1 MNLLRT
7 IRGRL
12 RLGFGITLALILA
25 AGLLAAAGLRRAGT
39 RNSAIVSEMRLQQ
52 QTTQQVAFRILRET
66 AAGMRYLNTG
76 LAEDEARYV
85 ALADDADHLRRDAI
99 KLDALTGT
107 ERQKLKDLGTLQATV
122 EAGIGVAH
130 AYNAVGRPA
139 DASAILAKTAG
150 ALDEVDK
157 TIESLRS
164 QGDQRLSEQQAAAAS
179 ALSSNMW
186 ELTLLIIAA
195 LVVGVMS
202 SITTSRAVTRP
213 LDALTH
219 DMLALGRGDLRPS
232 GLNRNTLGA
241 AEYERLADAF
251 TQARDRL
258 RSLLAEMK
266 RQSDDVASAASELT
280 DAAGG
285 ASSSTQHVASAVTD
299 MAHGAGTQLDVLTG
313 ASSAVAQLTAS
324 GKTIEDAVL
333 ESQERGREI
342 RASAT
347 STAQEIGTAVD
358 SLLAAREVFDR
369 SATEISDLRDSLGV
383 VDEFAMTISELAAQ
397 TNLLALNAAIEAAH
411 AGDAGRGF
419 AVVADEVRKLA
430 EQSSRAASEVTA
442 NVRRIQEGVARTSRA
457 VESGT
462 TQMKDVTKV
471 ADAARQALASIHSA
485 VERVEGATMRVSE
498 AVMANTAA
506 IALVGDAIGNA
517 SDTAQSHAASAQ
529 EVAAATQQT
538 SASVEELEATS
549 HMLSDSA
556 RRVREKVNEFV
567 VE

>member
-1 MNLLRT
+1 MNILRT

-12 RLGFGITLALILA
+12 RLGFGITLTLILA
-25 AGLLAAAGLRRAGT
+25 AGLLAAYGLRRAGT
-39 RNSAIVSEMRLQQ
+39 RNAAIVSEMRLQQ

-99 KLDALTGT
+99 KLEALTGL

-139 DASAILAKTAG
+139 DASAILAKTAS

-157 TIESLRS
+157 TIESLRL
-164 QGDQRLSEQQAAAAS
+164 QGDQRLSEQQEAS
-179 ALSSNMW
+179 ASLLRKNLA

-213 LDALTH
+213 LAALTN
-219 DMLALGRGDLRPS
+219 DLLAMGRGDLRPS
-232 GLNRNTLGA
+232 GLNRNSLGA

-258 RSLLAEMK
+258 RGLLAEMK
-266 RQSDDVASAASELT
+266 RQSDDVASAASELA

-285 ASSSTQHVASAVTD
+285 ASGSTQHVASAVTD

-347 STAQEIGTAVD
+347 GTAREIGIAVD
-358 SLLAAREVFDR
+358 TLLAAREVFDR
-369 SATEISDLRDSLGV
+369 SASEISELRDSLSV
-383 VDEFAMTISELAAQ
+383 VDEFAATISELAAQ

-430 EQSSRAASEVTA
+430 EESSKAASEVTA

-471 ADAARQALASIHSA
+471 ADAARQALAVIHVA

-498 AVMANTAA
+498 AVSANAAA
-506 IALVGDAIGNA
+506 IALVGDAIGKA
-517 SDTAQSHAASAQ
+517 GDTAQSHAASAQ
-529 EVAAATQQT
+529 EVAAATEET

-549 HMLSDSA
+549 HMLNDSA
-556 RRVREKVNEFV
+556 RRVREKVNEFI

>member
-25 AGLLAAAGLRRAGT
+25 AGLLAAYGLRRAGT
-39 RNSAIVSEMRLQQ
+39 RNEAIVSEMRLQQ
-52 QTTQQVAFRILRET
+52 QTTQRVAFRILRET

-76 LAEDEARYV
+76 LADDEARYV

-99 KLDALTGT
+99 KLDALTGA

-130 AYNAVGRPA
+130 AYTAVGRSA
-139 DASAILAKTAG
+139 DASAILTKTAG

-157 TIESLRS
+157 TIESLRA
-164 QGDQRLSEQQAAAAS
+164 QGDQRLGEQQAAAAS
-179 ALSSNMW
+179 SLTKNMA
-186 ELTLLIIAA
+186 ELILLILAA
-195 LVVGVMS
+195 LVVGIVS
-202 SITTSRAVTRP
+202 STTTSRAVTRP
-213 LDALTH
+213 LGALTN
-219 DMLALGRGDLRPS
+219 DMLAMGRGDLRPS
-232 GLNRNTLGA
+232 GVNRNSLGA

-251 TQARDRL
+251 AQARDRL
-258 RSLLAEMK
+258 RGLLAEMK
-266 RQSDDVASAASELT
+266 RQSDDVASAASELA

-299 MAHGAGTQLDVLTG
+299 MAHGAGTQLDVLNG

-347 STAQEIGTAVD
+347 GTAQEIGAAVD
-358 SLLAAREVFDR
+358 TLLAAREVFDR
-369 SATEISDLRDSLGV
+369 SATEIAELRKSLVV
-383 VDEFAMTISELAAQ
+383 VDEFAATISELAAQ

-419 AVVADEVRKLA
+419 AVVADEVRTLA
-430 EQSSRAASEVTA
+430 EQSSRAASEVTT

-471 ADAARQALASIHSA
+471 ADAARQALSVIHAA
-485 VERVEGATMRVSE
+485 VGRVEDATNRVSE
-498 AVMANTAA
+498 AVAANAAA
-506 IALVGDAIGNA
+506 ITLVGAAIGQA
-517 SDTAQSHAASAQ
+517 GDTAQSHAASAQ
-529 EVAAATQQT
+529 EVAAATEQT

-549 HMLSDSA
+549 HMLNDSA
-556 RRVREKVNEFV
+556 RRVREKVNEFI

>member
-1 MNLLRT
+1 MKLLRT

-12 RLGFGITLALILA
+12 RIGFGITLALILA
-25 AGLLAAAGLRRAGT
+25 AGVLAAYGLRRAGT
-39 RNSAIVSEMRLQQ
+39 RNDAIVSELRLQQ
-52 QTTQQVAFRILRET
+52 RTTQQVAFRILRET

-76 LAEDEARYV
+76 LPGDEAKYI
-85 ALADDADHLRRDAI
+85 ALADEADRMRRDAV

-122 EAGIGVAH
+122 EAGIGGAH

-139 DASAILAKTAG
+139 DASAVLAKTAG
-150 ALDEVDK
+150 ALDEVDR
-157 TIESLRS
+157 TIESLRL
-164 QGDQRLSEQQAAAAS
+164 QGDLRLSEQQAAAAS
-179 ALSSNMW
+179 SLTRNMV
-186 ELTLLIIAA
+186 ELAVLIIAA
-195 LVVGVMS
+195 LIVGVMS
-202 SITTSRAVTRP
+202 SVTTSRAVTRP
-213 LDALTH
+213 LDALTN
-219 DMLALGRGDLRPS
+219 DMLAMGRGDLRPS
-232 GLNRNTLGA
+232 GLSRNSLGA
-241 AEYERLADAF
+241 AEYEQLADAF

-258 RSLLAEMK
+258 RGLLAEMK
-266 RQSDDVASAASELT
+266 RQSDEVASAASELA

-285 ASSSTQHVASAVTD
+285 ASGSTQHVASAVTD
-299 MAHGAGTQLDVLTG
+299 MALGAGTQLDVLTG

-324 GKTIEDAVL
+324 GKTIEDAVH

-347 STAQEIGTAVD
+347 ETAQEIGTAVD
-358 SLLAAREVFDR
+358 TLLAAREVFDR
-369 SATEISDLRDSLGV
+369 SASEIAELRNSLVV
-383 VDEFAMTISELAAQ
+383 VDEFAATISELAAQ

-430 EQSSRAASEVTA
+430 EQSSKAASEVTT

-471 ADAARQALASIHSA
+471 ADAARQALSVIHTA
-485 VERVEGATMRVSE
+485 VERVEMATMRVSE
-498 AVMANTAA
+498 AVAANAEA
-506 IALVGDAIGNA
+506 IALVGDAIGKA
-517 SDTAQSHAASAQ
+517 GDTAQSHAASAQ
-529 EVAAATQQT
+529 EVAAATEET

-556 RRVREKVNEFV
+556 RRVREKVSEFI

>member
-25 AGLLAAAGLRRAGT
+25 AGVLAAFGLRRAGT
-39 RNSAIVSEMRLQQ
+39 RNDAIVSEMRLQQ

-85 ALADDADHLRRDAI
+85 ALADDADHLRRDAV
-99 KLDALTGT
+99 KLDALTGV
-107 ERQKLKDLGTLQATV
+107 ERQKLDTLGTLQATV

-139 DASAILAKTAG
+139 EASAILAKTAG

-157 TIESLRS
+157 TIESLRL
-164 QGDQRLSEQQAAAAS
+164 QGDQRLSKQQGAAE
-179 ALSSNMW
+179 SSLRNNLA
-186 ELTLLIIAA
+186 ELLLLIVAA

-213 LDALTH
+213 LDALTN
-219 DMLALGRGDLRPS
+219 DMLAMGRGDLRPS
-232 GLNRNTLGA
+232 GLNRNSLGA

-258 RSLLAEMK
+258 RALLAEMK
-266 RQSDDVASAASELT
+266 QQSDDVASAASELA

-324 GKTIEDAVL
+324 GKTIEEAVL

-347 STAQEIGTAVD
+347 GTAQEIGTAVD
-358 SLLAAREVFDR
+358 TLLAAREVFDR
-369 SATEISDLRDSLGV
+369 SATEISELRASLGV
-383 VDEFAMTISELAAQ
+383 VDEFPGRVGGDDERASHPGGRR
-397 TNLLALNAAIEAAH
+397 AH
-411 AGDAGRGF
+411 FTRRGERHHADEGRHQGRGRGASGAGRHPCGGR
-419 AVVADEVRKLA
+419 ARGRRYDARLG
-430 EQSSRAASEVTA
+430 SR
-442 NVRRIQEGVARTSRA
+442 
-457 VESGT
+457 
-462 TQMKDVTKV
+462 
-471 ADAARQALASIHSA
+471 
-485 VERVEGATMRVSE
+485 
-498 AVMANTAA
+498 
-506 IALVGDAIGNA
+506 VGECGGDRPG
-517 SDTAQSHAASAQ
+517 
-529 EVAAATQQT
+529 
-538 SASVEELEATS
+538 
-549 HMLSDSA
+549 
-556 RRVREKVNEFV
+556 R
-567 VE
+567 

>member
-1 MNLLRT
+1 MNILRT

-12 RLGFGITLALILA
+12 RIGFGITLALILA
-25 AGLLAAAGLRRAGT
+25 AGLLAAYGLRRAGT
-39 RNSAIVSEMRLQQ
+39 RNDAIVSEMRLQQ
-52 QTTQQVAFRILRET
+52 QTTQQVAVRILRET

-99 KLDALTGT
+99 KLEALTGL

-139 DASAILAKTAG
+139 DASAILAKTAS

-157 TIESLRS
+157 TIESLRQ
-164 QGDQRLSEQQAAAAS
+164 QGDQRLSEQQEAS
-179 ALSSNMW
+179 ASSLRKNLA

-213 LDALTH
+213 LAALTN
-219 DMLALGRGDLRPS
+219 DLLAMGRGDLRPS
-232 GLNRNTLGA
+232 GLNRNSLGA

-258 RSLLAEMK
+258 RGLLAEMK
-266 RQSDDVASAASELT
+266 RQSDDVASAASELA

-285 ASSSTQHVASAVTD
+285 ASGSTQHVASAVTD

-347 STAQEIGTAVD
+347 GTAREIGIAVD
-358 SLLAAREVFDR
+358 TLLAAREVFDR
-369 SATEISDLRDSLGV
+369 SASEISELRDSLSV
-383 VDEFAMTISELAAQ
+383 VDQFAATISELAAQ

-430 EQSSRAASEVTA
+430 EESSKAASEVTA

-471 ADAARQALASIHSA
+471 ADAARQALAVIHVA

-498 AVMANTAA
+498 AVSANAAA
-506 IALVGDAIGNA
+506 IALVGDAIAKAG
-517 SDTAQSHAASAQ
+517 DTAQSHAASAQ
-529 EVAAATQQT
+529 EVAAATEQT

-556 RRVREKVNEFV
+556 RRVREKVNEFI